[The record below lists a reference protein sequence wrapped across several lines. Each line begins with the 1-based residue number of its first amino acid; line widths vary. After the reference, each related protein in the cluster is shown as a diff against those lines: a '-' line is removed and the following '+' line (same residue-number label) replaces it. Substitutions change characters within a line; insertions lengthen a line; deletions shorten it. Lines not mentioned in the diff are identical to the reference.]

1 MKSEEWFIE
10 QAKKIN
16 LIDPSGSEFEFI
28 QRIYTEGRRDQNL
41 ADIEIASYTYNNPPP
56 MNDKFLIDEILNAIR
71 AAGPKEGE

>member
-28 QRIYTEGRRDQNL
+28 QRIYNEGRRDQNL
-41 ADIEIASYTYNNPPP
+41 ADMEAVTHGRTSYCGH
-56 MNDKFLIDEILNAIR
+56 IDAIR
-71 AAGPKEGE
+71 AAGPGENE